1 MGTETA
7 TLRRAVELKE
17 RGRIIMMNWTKVAV
31 QPSTTLLETMKI
43 IDDTSLQFAIVV
55 DDRQTLL
62 GTVTDGDIRRGIL
75 RGKGLDVRIDSV
87 MNVHPITSGLDDTY
101 SDYLSILSK
110 YKLNQLPI
118 VDSENKIID
127 IIFSGQQKEVT
138 NNNNLVFLMA
148 GGLGTRLRPL
158 TENIP
163 KPMLQV
169 GNKPILETII
179 EGFKQYGFTNFIISV
194 NYKKEV
200 IQDYFQDGAAF
211 GVSISYIEEDK
222 RMGTAGA
229 LSLLKEKPTSPI
241 FVMNGDL
248 LTQVNFEQLL
258 HFHEDTNA
266 VATMCVREYEYQI
279 PYGVIETDGQQLV
292 SIKEKPMQR
301 SFVNAG
307 IYILSPEVF
316 DYIPHE
322 EFYDMPDLFKQLMDK
337 QNNVSA
343 FPVREYWLDI
353 GRVTDFERAD
363 GEYSSYFDKVDDK

>member
-1 MGTETA
+1 M
-7 TLRRAVELKE
+7 VNWKE
-17 RGRIIMMNWTKVAV
+17 IVVNEN
-31 QPSTTLLETMKI
+31 QSLLETMRI
-43 IDDTSLQFAIVV
+43 IDETSLQFAIVK
-55 DDRQTLL
+55 DEQNHLL

-75 RGKGLDVRIDSV
+75 RGGGLDVPIKQV
-87 MNVHPITSGLDDTY
+87 MNPSPITACIENTY
-101 SDYLSILSK
+101 SDCLNLLRK
-110 YKLNQLPI
+110 YKLKQLPI
-118 VDSENKIID
+118 VDMDNRIID
-127 IIFSGQQKEVT
+127 IIFADEAPATT
-138 NNNNLVFLMA
+138 NNENTVILMA

-163 KPMLQV
+163 KPMLNV

-179 EGFKQYGFTNFIISV
+179 EGFKRYGFTNFILSV

-200 IQDYFQDGAAF
+200 IQDYFQDGSAF

-222 RMGTAGA
+222 RMGTAGP

-258 HFHEDTNA
+258 HFHEDTDA

-307 IYILSPEVF
+307 IYVLSPEVF
-316 DYIPHE
+316 DYIPHD
-322 EFYDMPDLFKQLMDK
+322 EFYDMPDLFKQLMDE
-337 QNNVSA
+337 QENVSA
-343 FPVREYWLDI
+343 VPVREYWIDI
-353 GRVTDFERAD
+353 GRIADFERAD
-363 GEYSSYFDKVDDK
+363 DEYSSYFNKAGCK

>member
-1 MGTETA
+1 M
-7 TLRRAVELKE
+7 R
-17 RGRIIMMNWTKVAV
+17 NWRSILVNENN
-31 QPSTTLLETMKI
+31 TLLETMKV
-43 IDDTSLQFAIVV
+43 IDESTMQFAAVV
-55 DDRQTLL
+55 DEEQELL

-75 RGKGLDVRIDSV
+75 RGEGLDVPIKQI
-87 MNVHPITSGLDDTY
+87 MNPSPICASIKNTY
-101 SDYLSILSK
+101 SDCLNLLK
-110 YKLNQLPI
+110 KHKLKQLPI
-118 VDSENKIID
+118 ISEGNKIID
-127 IIFSGQQKEVT
+127 IIFADEDPTMKHNGNTVI
-138 NNNNLVFLMA
+138 LMA

-158 TENIP
+158 TENMP
-163 KPMLQV
+163 KPMLSV

-179 EGFKQYGFTNFIISV
+179 EGFKQHGFTNFVISV
-194 NYKKEV
+194 NYKKEI

-229 LSLLKEKPTSPI
+229 LSLLKEKPNNPI

-258 HFHEDTNA
+258 HFHEDTDA
-266 VATMCVREYEYQI
+266 IATMCVREYEYQI

-292 SIKEKPMQR
+292 SIKEKPVQR

-307 IYILSPEVF
+307 IYVLSPEVF
-316 DYIPHE
+316 DYIPNG

-353 GRVTDFERAD
+353 GHMSDFERANSD
-363 GEYSSYFDKVDDK
+363 YKEGIK